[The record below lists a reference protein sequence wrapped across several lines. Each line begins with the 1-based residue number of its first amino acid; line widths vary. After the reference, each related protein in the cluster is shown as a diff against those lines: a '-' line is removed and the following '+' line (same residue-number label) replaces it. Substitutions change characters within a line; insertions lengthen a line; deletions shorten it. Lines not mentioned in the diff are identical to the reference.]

1 MREEELLSTIACVHQ
16 QGRDDGS
23 CEVKECA
30 RNCGGNLRPKRDREE
45 VHMHGQEKRRLATGT
60 FIKFDHS
67 YADAI
72 AELGYPMRSA
82 LCAW

>member
-1 MREEELLSTIACVHQ
+1 
-16 QGRDDGS
+16 
-23 CEVKECA
+23 
-30 RNCGGNLRPKRDREE
+30 
-45 VHMHGQEKRRLATGT
+45 MHGQEKRRLATGT